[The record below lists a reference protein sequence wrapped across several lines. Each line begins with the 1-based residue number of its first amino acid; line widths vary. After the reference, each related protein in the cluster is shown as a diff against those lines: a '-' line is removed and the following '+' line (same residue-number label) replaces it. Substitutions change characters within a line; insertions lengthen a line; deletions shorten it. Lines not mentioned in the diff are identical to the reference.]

1 MEEEVEGFAE
11 QTGYEGAGS
20 RVGKSGQ
27 TPAAWEIGEMVALPD
42 DG

>member
-11 QTGYEGAGS
+11 QTGYEGARS

-27 TPAAWEIGEMVALPD
+27 TPAWEIGEIGALSD